1 MSLVEIHARLSDTAS
16 LFLAVLA
23 VWAIVNR
30 VRTRPLDGN
39 WYGAAVI
46 GELLLLAQF
55 ILGWLIYFQGF
66 GVVLPRAYLHI
77 LYGAVAIIVL
87 PAGYMYFAQLENE
100 NVKSIALALICI
112 FLWGI
117 VQRAGYVATA
127 FTLAG

>member
-1 MSLVEIHARLSDTAS
+1 MSLIEVHARLADTAS

-55 ILGWLIYFQGF
+55 ILGWLLYFQGF
-66 GVVLPRAYLHI
+66 GVILPRSYLHI
-77 LYGAVAIIVL
+77 LYGAVAVIVL

-100 NVKSIALALICI
+100 NVKTVAMGLICI

-117 VQRAGYVATA
+117 IQRAGYVATMVP
-127 FTLAG
+127 FTG